1 MPKARGT
8 HKCTQ
13 CSYRSERPHDLKRHI
28 SRLHG
33 EGQSDRE
40 SRPERTT
47 PIRKCSVR
55 LKGIVTPVPGNKGQQ
70 RALRKRGVTSYIVS
84 SDSDSSESLPDI
96 SRGHLSGVNNG
107 FVYQLKKKEPNVDEE
122 EVESNSSKDV
132 KDAKKC
138 NGSLAHSSLNEEM
151 PEDASPTVESV
162 ICTACCNQINP
173 FEKNAFFGHPVLNV
187 VFCKGCLELYNSCP
201 WKEDEDGIEEDCR
214 WCGQGGSLS
223 VCDFCCMTFCRRC
236 IMCNLGIVELDRTF
250 SKEKWKCYRCEP
262 APLKELVAKCN
273 ALYLRCVV
281 EMELKRHGTT
291 SDDVS
296 VNEPD
301 AQDKPEEGEGKR
313 IGKKYEEKDDVEK
326 ESESEENLHKRAK
339 KVRKSAEV
347 DPTSRDWPLSFDS
360 SSGEESVADSD
371 SCSGSK
377 RESRNRK
384 SKKIDTDDDLAASES
399 DDVSYEKPK
408 RKRVTRSK
416 TASSSEESSVELKK
430 PKKRGARR
438 EKSCPLLLI
447 EISTSSEDEEDEDTS
462 KKKKGK
468 KATKKSRK
476 KIDTDDDFVAS
487 ESDDVSYEKP
497 KRKRGG
503 RGKGK
508 KWRRI
513 NEDTRRRYNTAS
525 SSEESSVELKKPKK
539 RRARKEELGTS
550 SDADSGQETKSKK
563 RGERGKGEK
572 WRRINEVSDSESEED
587 IDDDLTSSES
597 DNVSNETPRQK
608 RAMRSETSSLKG
620 KSTPKIPYFP

>member
-13 CSYRSERPHDLKRHI
+13 CSYRSKRPHDLKRHI
-28 SRLHG
+28 FRLHG
-33 EGQSDRE
+33 EGQSGRE

-47 PIRKCSVR
+47 PIRKCSVL

-70 RALRKRGVTSYIVS
+70 RAL
-84 SDSDSSESLPDI
+84 
-96 SRGHLSGVNNG
+96 
-107 FVYQLKKKEPNVDEE
+107 
-122 EVESNSSKDV
+122 
-132 KDAKKC
+132 
-138 NGSLAHSSLNEEM
+138 
-151 PEDASPTVESV
+151 
-162 ICTACCNQINP
+162 
-173 FEKNAFFGHPVLNV
+173 
-187 VFCKGCLELYNSCP
+187 CP

-430 PKKRGARR
+430 PKKRG

-550 SDADSGQETKSKK
+550 SEADSGQETKSKK